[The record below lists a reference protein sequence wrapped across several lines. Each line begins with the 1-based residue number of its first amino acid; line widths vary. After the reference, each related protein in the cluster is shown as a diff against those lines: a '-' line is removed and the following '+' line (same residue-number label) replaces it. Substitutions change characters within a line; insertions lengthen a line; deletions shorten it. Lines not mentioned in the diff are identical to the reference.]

1 MSEFNKQETV
11 DEQEMSNSI
20 AVTNHNL
27 MGADEAR
34 KLTSD
39 ILTNEQNSKRALYR
53 IGVEKGYL
61 AMGYKDFKSYVVSEL
76 RITPNAAGKQFAA
89 ACAAATLF
97 GEEYIGVYSDASL
110 RLLSPFSIQTQV
122 MVIQYLQEK
131 YDKKNNELPS
141 PKEFT
146 VQSITEAIC
155 QLGSK
160 AKNLL
165 KQVKES
171 LGREF
176 YDDNFTEYA
185 VESLAI
191 FEPYNEQEYIDK
203 HGFSRWDK
211 RSLNLLRGDE
221 LLNIDNEDDL
231 ELELLAN
238 WSLRELL
245 NHSYLY
251 HPEIFEEA
259 QYFATKKSYILLI
272 NLLIK
277 QYFPSNKSTVFENDD
292 DAVMNGDDSDD
303 SDGND
308 DIYSID
314 ELMENPFFADAETP
328 LLLHEHIK
336 LRKLLKKKVAQKLN
350 KGLKRKNPKA
360 GYLIAVSESMN
371 AEELD
376 LARCFFEF
384 KYYEQTKNEESD
396 CEDVQSDD
404 FDFGN

>member
-1 MSEFNKQETV
+1 MSEFNTQETV
-11 DEQEMSNSI
+11 NEQEKSNSI
-20 AVTNHNL
+20 AVTNHNQ

-89 ACAAATLF
+89 ACAAAALF
-97 GEEYIGVYSDASL
+97 GENYIGVYSDASL
-110 RLLSPFSIQTQV
+110 RLLSPFNIQTQI

-160 AKNLL
+160 SKKLL
-165 KQVKES
+165 KQVKSS
-171 LGREF
+171 LDPEF
-176 YDDNFTEYA
+176 YDDNFTEYS

-221 LLNIDNEDDL
+221 LLKFDNEHDL
-231 ELELLAN
+231 NIELSIN
-238 WSLRELL
+238 WSLKDLL
-245 NHSYLY
+245 NHCSLY
-251 HPEIFEEA
+251 HPECFEDA
-259 QYFATKKSYILLI
+259 KFYAGQSANAHLIHLLTT
-272 NLLIK
+272 
-277 QYFPSNKSTVFENDD
+277 QYFPSNESTVFKNDDDEVMKGEESDNSDENDD
-292 DAVMNGDDSDD
+292 V
-303 SDGND
+303 
-308 DIYSID
+308 YSFD
-314 ELMENPFFADAETP
+314 ELMEKPFFADAETP
-328 LLLHEHIK
+328 SLLQEHING
-336 LRKLLKKKVAQKLN
+336 RKLLKMQVAQKLN
-350 KGLKRKNPKA
+350 EGLKRKNPKA

-371 AEELD
+371 VEELY

-384 KYYEQTKNEESD
+384 KYYEQTQNEDID
-396 CEDVQSDD
+396 CEDAQSDD
-404 FDFGN
+404 FDFCN